1 MKEFETTNLIIRK
14 FREEDAKDILENCTY
29 NGKKKKKY
37 NLNACEDYEM
47 IKAELKS
54 AIKLS
59 NSDYPLWAIEEK
71 SSNKLIGFVSANK
84 SLNGVESFCEITF
97 YIEELNKSRK
107 NREYLKITLEI
118 IVEYL
123 MNEEKIDNIVTEVYN
138 CKTEESKQV
147 INILE
152 EIGMKKDKILR
163 ERILGSDLAKLEN
176 VIIFSIKRKDLKILH
191 SI

>member
-1 MKEFETTNLIIRK
+1 MKEFETTKLIIRK
-14 FREEDAKDILENCTY
+14 FREDDAKDILENCTY

-59 NSDYPLWAIEEK
+59 DSDYPLWAIEEK

-84 SLNGVESFCEITF
+84 SLDGIDNFCEITF
-97 YIEELNKSRK
+97 YIEELNKNRK
-107 NREYLKITLEI
+107 YLKIALELI
-118 IVEYL
+118 AEYL
-123 MNEEKIDNIVTEVYN
+123 INEEKIDNIVTEVYN
-138 CKTEESKQV
+138 CKTEESKQM
-147 INILE
+147 INLLE
-152 EIGMKKDKILR
+152 EIGMKKDETLR

-176 VIIFSIKRKDLKILH
+176 VVIFSMKRKDLEILH